1 LQLIN
6 NVRKTIR
13 KSARKPQLKIRQQI
27 DNEQIVSFGLRRG
40 RGEKM
45 VTQVSELSTLSS
57 SHFGASNQKGMKKN
71 NEKKNVFSDGRT
83 F

>member
-1 LQLIN
+1 MSG
-6 NVRKTIR
+6 KTIR
-13 KSARKPQLKIRQQI
+13 KSARKPKLKIRQQI

-40 RGEKM
+40 QGEKM

-57 SHFGASNQKGMKKN
+57 SHFGASNQKGIKKSN
-71 NEKKNVFSDGRT
+71 KKNVFFDGRT